1 MPVIYCEMHQKDKDE
16 ETDGGMGRYRMKKT
30 QQNVTGKIKSKGIE
44 IFQVKFFQLCYM
56 FENSH
61 NKMLGRKII
70 NNKT

>member
-44 IFQVKFFQLCYM
+44 VFQVKFFQLCYM
-56 FENSH
+56 F
-61 NKMLGRKII
+61 
-70 NNKT
+70 